1 MNRPLRAPRADN
13 RMPQLLDE
21 AARLFGAQGFHGTS
35 IRDIVRAVDSNMP
48 VEFQTMSGLA
58 GATLLRQELG
68 MMLMLVF
75 GATALALAA
84 VGIYGV
90 IAYAT
95 SQRHSEVATRLALG
109 ASQSNVFWLVL
120 KQGQM
125 LALIGAAIGL
135 GASYA
140 AGRFVASRLYEVS
153 ASDPMILIGAT
164 LVVALLASVATMI
177 PAFWASKTKPAEVLK
192 S

>member
-1 MNRPLRAPRADN
+1 MVHARGGDS
-13 RMPQLLDE
+13 
-21 AARLFGAQGFHGTS
+21 AALQQS
-35 IRDIVRAVDSNMP
+35 IRDIVRAVDANMP
-48 VEFQTMSGLA
+48 VEFQSMSALT

-95 SQRHSEVATRLALG
+95 AERRGEVATRLALG
-109 ASQSNVFWLVL
+109 ATQGNVFWLVL

-125 LALIGAAIGL
+125 LTLVGTAIGL

-140 AGRFVASRLYEVS
+140 AGRFVASQLYQVS

-177 PAFWASKTKPAEVLK
+177 PALRASKTSPSAVLR